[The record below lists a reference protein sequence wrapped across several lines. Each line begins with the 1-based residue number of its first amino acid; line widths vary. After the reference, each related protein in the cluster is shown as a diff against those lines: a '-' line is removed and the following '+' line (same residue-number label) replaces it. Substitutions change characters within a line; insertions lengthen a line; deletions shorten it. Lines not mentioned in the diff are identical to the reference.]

1 MPFVNWIEFE
11 IIAFRC
17 KCFLAY
23 SGNPKSPVLRGA
35 LKMKKTIT
43 TIACLALGS
52 VMSFGIAIPN
62 AHAARGVKVDCA
74 QVMQDLNAGKKPRA
88 IATEMKISTSSVY
101 KCRRRARGAAATGT
115 AHSKATH
122 PKASASPAA

>member
-1 MPFVNWIEFE
+1 
-11 IIAFRC
+11 
-17 KCFLAY
+17 
-23 SGNPKSPVLRGA
+23 
-35 LKMKKTIT
+35 MKKTIT

-52 VMSFGIAIPN
+52 VMSLGIAIPN

-101 KCRRRARGAAATGT
+101 KCRRRARGTTVASAAHGKT
-115 AHSKATH
+115 AH
-122 PKASASPAA
+122 PKASASPAATMNH